1 MQGLFG
7 GTQSVGR
14 DATEH
19 RDIKSAVSDAHDQAA
34 TATPAK
40 SGFLA
45 VISHEM
51 RTPLN
56 GILGMSDLLLDT
68 LLTPEQT
75 TYTKAIKAS
84 GNLLLELIDEILD
97 FSKIEAGHLGIEMR
111 SFDLRAMVEETVE
124 LVAPRAQEKKLEIG
138 SYVDSSLPRQ
148 VMGDA
153 ARLRQVL
160 LNLAGNAIKFT
171 EHGAVAIIV
180 EPDQAKDRVRFLVRD
195 TGIGIPPSQQER
207 IFSEFEQGDNR
218 FGRNSG
224 TGLGLAIC
232 KRIVAA
238 MGGAIGVESAPGTGS
253 TFHVCLALAPIA
265 QTPSESVK
273 KPTLGGAEALIV
285 APHALT
291 ASLLARS
298 LTAWGARAHLAAE
311 EQIAIRLL
319 RERRFIAVLIDHALG
334 SQVAERLANAAGAV
348 ERRIVLITPAERQHI
363 SALKQAG
370 FTGYL
375 IKPLRAHSLA
385 AQIAAAPDVDH
396 RHEGAAQAAHEV
408 TGSAVATR
416 RLAVL
421 IAEDN
426 EINALL
432 ATALLARLG
441 HRPTLVTTGKD
452 AVEAWRAA
460 KRAGS
465 PYDVL
470 LMDLQMPGGNGLE
483 TARTIRAIESQ
494 QDGPRV
500 PIFAVTSNVFAED
513 RAASQSAGMDGL
525 LVKPLDRRQLRN
537 VLAGI
542 SAATSRAA

>member
-1 MQGLFG
+1 M
-7 GTQSVGR
+7 
-14 DATEH
+14 
-19 RDIKSAVSDAHDQAA
+19 
-34 TATPAK
+34 
-40 SGFLA
+40 
-45 VISHEM
+45 
-51 RTPLN
+51 
-56 GILGMSDLLLDT
+56 
-68 LLTPEQT
+68 
-75 TYTKAIKAS
+75 
-84 GNLLLELIDEILD
+84 
-97 FSKIEAGHLGIEMR
+97 
-111 SFDLRAMVEETVE
+111 
-124 LVAPRAQEKKLEIG
+124 
-138 SYVDSSLPRQ
+138 
-148 VMGDA
+148 
-153 ARLRQVL
+153 L

-171 EHGAVAIIV
+171 ERGAVAIIV
-180 EPDQAKDRVRFLVRD
+180 EPDQAKDRVRFLIRD

-218 FGRNSG
+218 LGRKFSG
-224 TGLGLAIC
+224 AGLGLAIC

-253 TFHVCLALAPIA
+253 TFHVCLAIAPIA

-273 KPTLGGAEALIV
+273 KPTLGGADVLIV

-298 LTAWGARAHLAAE
+298 LTAWGACAHLTTE
-311 EQIAIRLL
+311 ERIAIRLL
-319 RERRFIAVLIDHALG
+319 RERRFSAVLVDHALG

-396 RHEGAAQAAHEV
+396 RHEGAAQTAHEV
-408 TGSAVATR
+408 TGSGVATK

-441 HRPTLVTTGKD
+441 HRPTLVTTGND

-460 KRAGS
+460 QRAGS
-465 PYDVL
+465 PYDLL

-483 TARTIRAIESQ
+483 TARTIRAIELQ
-494 QDGPRV
+494 QAGPRV
-500 PIFAVTSNVFAED
+500 PIFAVTSNVFEED

-525 LVKPLDRRQLRN
+525 LVKPLDRRQLGN

-542 SAATSRAA
+542 AAATSRAA